1 MVQQIRPGEPQYICV
16 IPVESITGNQ
26 EEEIMTFGVSADQAK
41 HQAEELLANN
51 YGCKRLPKGQWQS
64 QSQVVELIQQAICE
78 PIGQWCSANS
88 HQE

>member
-26 EEEIMTFGVSADQAK
+26 EEEIMTFGVSADEAK

-51 YGCKRLPKGQWQS
+51 YGCKGL
-64 QSQVVELIQQAICE
+64 QVVELIEQAICE

>member
-1 MVQQIRPGEPQYICV
+1 MVQQIRPGESQYICV

-26 EEEIMTFGVSADQAK
+26 EEEIMTFGVSADEAK

-51 YGCKRLPKGQWQS
+51 YGCKGL
-64 QSQVVELIQQAICE
+64 QVVELIEQAICE